1 MILSRA
7 VFFCITS
14 AAKMMFHFFHLPP
27 PPPYKFDG
35 FSEPSRWP
43 GGYAHFVC
51 YENVNY
57 VQLLLSYTWKIQSES
72 CAGHSLS
79 CRPWAVQHTITQLA
93 GKASHETVLL
103 NFAIDW
109 AKSPMT
115 ASAKVAITTIRLG
128 IARTASM
135 GNDLQL
141 DLELHKRHAECTKN
155 NNMGNDLRIWT
166 GTCLE

>member
-1 MILSRA
+1 MVRNMKIYAYALEIKCHCEYVGNATQAHWVVALRR
-7 VFFCITS
+7 VVELICIRLVCAFSKS
-14 AAKMMFHFFHLPP
+14 A
-27 PPPYKFDG
+27 
-35 FSEPSRWP
+35 
-43 GGYAHFVC
+43 
-51 YENVNY
+51 YETY
-57 VQLLLSYTWKIQSES
+57 S
-72 CAGHSLS
+72 
-79 CRPWAVQHTITQLA
+79 
-93 GKASHETVLL
+93 SHETVLL